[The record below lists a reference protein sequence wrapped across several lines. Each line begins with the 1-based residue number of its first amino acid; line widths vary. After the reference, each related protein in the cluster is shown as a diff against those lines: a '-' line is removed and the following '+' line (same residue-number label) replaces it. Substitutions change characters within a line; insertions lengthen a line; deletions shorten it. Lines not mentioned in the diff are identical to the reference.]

1 MNGNANKAII
11 GAFVLGALT
20 LLVVGVLV
28 FGSGKLFSDT
38 RKFVVYFDGSVKGLN
53 VGSPVM
59 FRGVKIGS
67 VSDIQIAFDSQEM
80 ATLIPIIIDIARDKF
95 RGGETDR
102 KYVQE
107 LIDKGLRAQL
117 QMQSIVTG
125 QLAVYLDF
133 FPDSPVVLR
142 GTGTEYPEIPS
153 ILSKSEELQKTL
165 AELPLEDLVE
175 KTHSAM
181 EGIDRLVNSPE
192 LHAAVRSLDT
202 TAKEIQEMVRNL
214 DREIRVLGQESR
226 KTTLAATSAFSQM
239 EQFMAM
245 EEGTTGEIARS
256 INETMLEA
264 RATFAKT
271 EETLEALRQTAS
283 DERSTYQLQQTLRE
297 MAAAA
302 RSVNTLV
309 DYLERHPEALL
320 RGKAE
325 QKGE

>member
-1 MNGNANKAII
+1 MNGNVNKAII
-11 GAFVLGALT
+11 GAFVLGALA
-20 LLVVGVLV
+20 LLVVGVLI
-28 FGSGKLFSDT
+28 FGSGRLFGDT
-38 RKFVVYFDGSVKGLN
+38 RKFVVYFEGSVKGLN
-53 VGSPVM
+53 MGSPVM

-67 VSDIQIAFDSQEM
+67 VTDIRVAFDSQEM
-80 ATLIPIIIDIARDKF
+80 AALIPIIIEIERDKF

-102 KYVQE
+102 KYVRE

-133 FPDSPVVLR
+133 FPNSPVVLR
-142 GTGTEYPEIPS
+142 GTDTEFPEIPS
-153 ILSKSEELQKTL
+153 VLSKSEEWQKTI

-192 LHAAVRSLDT
+192 LHAAVKSLDT
-202 TAKEIQEMVRNL
+202 TAKEVQEMVRTL

-226 KTTLAATSAFSQM
+226 KSTLAATSAFGQM
-239 EQFMAM
+239 EKFMAM
-245 EEGTTGEIARS
+245 EEGKTGDIARN
-256 INETMLEA
+256 INETLAEA

-271 EETLEALRQTAS
+271 EITLEAVRQTAS
-283 DERSTYQLQQTLRE
+283 DERSSYQLQRALRE
-297 MAAAA
+297 MAEAA
-302 RSVNTLV
+302 RSINLLV

-320 RGKAE
+320 RGKSST
-325 QKGE
+325 KGE

>member
-80 ATLIPIIIDIARDKF
+80 ATLIPIIIGIERDKF

-102 KYVQE
+102 NYVQE

-117 QMQSIVTG
+117 QTQSIVTG

-283 DERSTYQLQQTLRE
+283 DERSSYQLQQTLRE

>member
-142 GTGTEYPEIPS
+142 GTGAEYPEIPS

-245 EEGTTGEIARS
+245 EEGKTGEIARS

>member
-80 ATLIPIIIDIARDKF
+80 ATLIPIIIGIERDKF

-117 QMQSIVTG
+117 QTQSIVTG

-283 DERSTYQLQQTLRE
+283 DERSSYQLQQTLRE

-320 RGKAE
+320 RGKAK